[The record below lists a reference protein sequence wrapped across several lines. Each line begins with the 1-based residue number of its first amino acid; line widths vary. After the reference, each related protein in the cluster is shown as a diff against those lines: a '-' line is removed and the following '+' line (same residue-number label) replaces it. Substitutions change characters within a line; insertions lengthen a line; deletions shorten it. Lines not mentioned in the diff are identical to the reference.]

1 MNCMP
6 SWWRAMG
13 REPLLE
19 LELQGFESE
28 RARDRHAA
36 TLYLQVAATTQDAAQ
51 RNSLRRQAATLILP
65 SVGRRLNSPHE

>member
-1 MNCMP
+1 
-6 SWWRAMG
+6 MG

-36 TLYLQVAATTQDAAQ
+36 TLYLQVAATTHDAAQ
-51 RNSLRRQAATLILP
+51 RNALRRRAAKLILP
-65 SVGRRLNSPHE
+65 SRGRRLNSPQE